1 MAWACCY
8 KGWYK
13 DGKEVNGRHIRRK
26 EKKGRPGLMW
36 MDDAES
42 DPRNMSVKRW
52 RTRTFDKTEWTFA
65 VREAKAKLTG
75 P

>member
-1 MAWACCY
+1 
-8 KGWYK
+8 
-13 DGKEVNGRHIRRK
+13 
-26 EKKGRPGLMW
+26 